1 MAMKTTPLLFQGK
14 TQQQNTFVCN
24 QVKYMLYAFIAT
36 KSNKLQR
43 ETSKNYSVTE
53 KKNSRILSFSLVS
66 NIHISRN
73 PVSKTIKNQSK
84 TQVNL

>member
-14 TQQQNTFVCN
+14 TQQQNTFICN

-53 KKNSRILSFSLVS
+53 KKKIAGFSHSL
-66 NIHISRN
+66 
-73 PVSKTIKNQSK
+73 
-84 TQVNL
+84 L